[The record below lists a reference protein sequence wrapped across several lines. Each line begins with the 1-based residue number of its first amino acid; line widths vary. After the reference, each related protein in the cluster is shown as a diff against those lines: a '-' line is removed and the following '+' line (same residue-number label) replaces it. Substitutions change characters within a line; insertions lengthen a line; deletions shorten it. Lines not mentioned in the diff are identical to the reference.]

1 MHRLMEPGKSPDIT
15 RVTLEGRIKPG
26 NITLFRLQST
36 ADTKLRS
43 YVAEGEVLDIDPQSF
58 GSIGVFAVKEMNRF
72 YRHVLIGKQFP
83 HHAGVGFIHV
93 GKTLFDAVKLLG
105 VEDISY
111 NLPKSQPYHGEN
123 PWE

>member
-1 MHRLMEPGKSPDIT
+1 MEPGKSPDIT
-15 RVTLEGRIKPG
+15 RGTLEGRIKPG